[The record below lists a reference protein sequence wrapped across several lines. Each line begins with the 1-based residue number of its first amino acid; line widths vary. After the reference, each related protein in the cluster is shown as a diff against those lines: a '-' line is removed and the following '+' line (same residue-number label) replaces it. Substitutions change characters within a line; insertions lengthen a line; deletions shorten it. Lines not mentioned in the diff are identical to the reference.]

1 MKRSD
6 PTEWAIF
13 SHSRPRV
20 IIARHVPLVLF
31 GHSLLIPL
39 ITTRG
44 TRDRRE

>member
-31 GHSLLIPL
+31 GHSSSHSSHYDP
-39 ITTRG
+39 RYEG
-44 TRDRRE
+44 P